1 VKDLSPDMR
10 SEAHGRCLVIAST
23 AVLTLL
29 CGAGAAHADEPLEPA
44 PPPMSGPP
52 APSAR
57 AAMAEDLTG
66 YYRSERNTAF
76 TFIGL
81 GVVSAGVGTGLVAT
95 RGDFAT
101 GLGVAMISIGALE
114 VLGSAFYAVQVGA
127 ELDHYTGVLAHDP
140 VQFKNEEVVHI
151 HGTTSRFFWYRAS
164 ELLLVVAGAGV
175 ATYGFVSDR
184 DVWKGVGIGV
194 AGEAATFFVLD
205 AFGSARAVDYEE
217 HVKRFDPSVAFSIG
231 DGARPWSLAVGGKF

>member
-1 VKDLSPDMR
+1 
-10 SEAHGRCLVIAST
+10 
-23 AVLTLL
+23 
-29 CGAGAAHADEPLEPA
+29 
-44 PPPMSGPP
+44 
-52 APSAR
+52 
-57 AAMAEDLTG
+57 
-66 YYRSERNTAF
+66 
-76 TFIGL
+76 
-81 GVVSAGVGTGLVAT
+81 
-95 RGDFAT
+95 
-101 GLGVAMISIGALE
+101 MISIGALE

-127 ELDHYTGVLAHDP
+127 ELDHYSELFARDP
-140 VQFKNEEVVHI
+140 AKFKSDETVHI

-175 ATYGFVSDR
+175 ATYGSVSDR

-231 DGARPWSLAVGGKF
+231 DGVRPWSLSVGGKL

>member
-1 VKDLSPDMR
+1 MR
-10 SEAHGRCLVIAST
+10 SGVHGRCLGTAASAAL
-23 AVLTLL
+23 AVLGL
-29 CGAGAAHADEPLEPA
+29 AGPASADDPADAAATREGA
-44 PPPMSGPP
+44 PPPVAGP
-52 APSAR
+52 AR
-57 AAMAEDLTG
+57 ASMAEDVTG
-66 YYRSERNTAF
+66 YYRSERTTAF

-81 GVVSAGVGTGLVAT
+81 GAVSAGVGTGLVAT

-127 ELDHYTGVLAHDP
+127 ELDHYTELLARDP
-140 VQFKNEEVVHI
+140 AKFKADETVHI
-151 HGTTSRFFWYRAS
+151 HGTTSRFFGYRAS
-164 ELLLVVAGAGV
+164 ELLLVVAGAGA
-175 ATYGFVSDR
+175 ATYGFASDR

-231 DGARPWSLAVGGKF
+231 DGVRPWSLSLGGKF

>member
-1 VKDLSPDMR
+1 MRNSVNGLSL
-10 SEAHGRCLVIAST
+10 ALASSV
-23 AVLTLL
+23 ALTLL
-29 CGAGAAHADEPLEPA
+29 AGSSVARADA
-44 PPPMSGPP
+44 PS

-57 AAMAEDLTG
+57 AAMADDVAG

-114 VLGSAFYAVQVGA
+114 VLGSTFYAFQVGA
-127 ELDHYTGVLAHDP
+127 ELDHYSGVLARDP
-140 VQFKNEEVVHI
+140 AQFKSDESVHI

-164 ELLLVVAGAGV
+164 ELALVVAGAGV
-175 ATYGFVSDR
+175 ATYGFVSDK

-194 AGEAATFFVLD
+194 AAEAATFFVLD

-231 DGARPWSLAVGGKF
+231 DGARPWSLAVGGAF

>member
-1 VKDLSPDMR
+1 MR
-10 SEAHGRCLVIAST
+10 SGVHGRCLAMAGSAALTVLGSAS
-23 AVLTLL
+23 A
-29 CGAGAAHADEPLEPA
+29 
-44 PPPMSGPP
+44 
-52 APSAR
+52 AR
-57 AAMAEDLTG
+57 ADAMAEDVAG

-101 GLGVAMISIGALE
+101 GLGAAMISIGALE

-127 ELDHYTGVLAHDP
+127 ELDHYTDLLARDP
-140 VQFKNEEVVHI
+140 AKFKADETVHI

-175 ATYGFVSDR
+175 ATYGFASDR

-217 HVKRFDPSVAFSIG
+217 HVKRFDPSVAFAIG
-231 DGARPWSLAVGGKF
+231 DGVRPWSLSMGGKF

>member
-1 VKDLSPDMR
+1 MADDV
-10 SEAHGRCLVIAST
+10 T
-23 AVLTLL
+23 A
-29 CGAGAAHADEPLEPA
+29 
-44 PPPMSGPP
+44 
-52 APSAR
+52 
-57 AAMAEDLTG
+57 

-81 GVVSAGVGTGLVAT
+81 GAVSAGVGTGLVAT

-114 VLGSAFYAVQVGA
+114 MLGSTFYAIQVGT
-127 ELDHYTGVLAHDP
+127 ELDRYAGVLARDP
-140 VQFKNEEVVHI
+140 AQFKSEEAAHI

-164 ELLLVVAGAGV
+164 ELLLAVVGAGV

-194 AGEAATFFVLD
+194 AGEAATFFALD

-217 HVKRFDPSVAFSIG
+217 QVNRFDPSIAFSVG

>member
-1 VKDLSPDMR
+1 MR
-10 SEAHGRCLVIAST
+10 SGVHGRCLAS
-23 AVLTLL
+23 ASGAALTLL
-29 CGAGAAHADEPLEPA
+29 VGSNAARADELPA
-44 PPPMSGPP
+44 PSGPP
-52 APSAR
+52 ATSAPSAPSAR
-57 AAMAEDLTG
+57 AAMAEDVTG

-81 GVVSAGVGTGLVAT
+81 GVVSAGVGTGLVTT

-114 VLGSAFYAVQVGA
+114 VLGSTFYAFQVGA
-127 ELDHYTGVLAHDP
+127 ELGHYSGVLARDP
-140 VQFKNEEVVHI
+140 AQFKGDESVHI

-164 ELLLVVAGAGV
+164 ELALVVAGAGV

-194 AGEAATFFVLD
+194 AAEAATFFVLD

-217 HVKRFDPSVAFSIG
+217 HVNRFDPSVAFSIG

>member
-1 VKDLSPDMR
+1 M
-10 SEAHGRCLVIAST
+10 HGRRRAMASSV
-23 AVLTLL
+23 ALALLT
-29 CGAGAAHADEPLEPA
+29 GSSAARADEPPPSPVPA
-44 PPPMSGPP
+44 
-52 APSAR
+52 APSAPAAR
-57 AAMAEDLTG
+57 AAMADDVAG

-114 VLGSAFYAVQVGA
+114 VLGSTFYAFQVGA
-127 ELDHYTGVLAHDP
+127 ELDHYSGVLARDP
-140 VQFKNEEVVHI
+140 AQFKTDESVHI
-151 HGTTSRFFWYRAS
+151 HGTTSRFFWYRAT
-164 ELLLVVAGAGV
+164 ELALVVAGAGI
-175 ATYGFVSDR
+175 ATYGFVSDK

-194 AGEAATFFVLD
+194 AAEAATFFVLD

-217 HVKRFDPSVAFSIG
+217 HVQRFDPSVAFSIG
-231 DGARPWSLAVGGKF
+231 DGAAPWSLAVGGKF

>member
-1 VKDLSPDMR
+1 MR
-10 SEAHGRCLVIAST
+10 SGVHGRCLAIASSAAL
-23 AVLTLL
+23 AVL
-29 CGAGAAHADEPLEPA
+29 CGAPAASADEPPA
-44 PPPMSGPP
+44 PTS

-57 AAMAEDLTG
+57 AAMADDVAG

-81 GVVSAGVGTGLVAT
+81 GAVSAGVGTGLVAT

-114 VLGSAFYAVQVGA
+114 VLGSAFYAIQVGA
-127 ELDHYTGVLAHDP
+127 ELDHYSGVLARDP
-140 VQFKNEEVVHI
+140 AQFKSEEAVHI

-231 DGARPWSLAVGGKF
+231 DGARPWSLAVGGNF

>member
-1 VKDLSPDMR
+1 MRRGANRLSL
-10 SEAHGRCLVIAST
+10 ALASSV
-23 AVLTLL
+23 ALALLT
-29 CGAGAAHADEPLEPA
+29 GSSAARADEPRPA
-44 PPPMSGPP
+44 TLPAVPS

-57 AAMAEDLTG
+57 AAMADDVAG

-95 RGDFAT
+95 RGDFAS

-114 VLGSAFYAVQVGA
+114 VLGSTFYAFQVGA
-127 ELDHYTGVLAHDP
+127 EADHYAGVLARDP
-140 VQFKNEEVVHI
+140 AQFKADESVHI
-151 HGTTSRFFWYRAS
+151 HGTTSRFFWYRAT
-164 ELLLVVAGAGV
+164 ELALVVAGAGV
-175 ATYGFVSDR
+175 ATYGFVSDK

-194 AGEAATFFVLD
+194 AAEAATFFVLD

-217 HVKRFDPSVAFSIG
+217 HVQRFEPSVAFAIG

>member
-1 VKDLSPDMR
+1 MR
-10 SEAHGRCLVIAST
+10 SGVHRRRLAIASS
-23 AVLTLL
+23 AALAML
-29 CGAGAAHADEPLEPA
+29 CGSSARADEPPSPSA
-44 PPPMSGPP
+44 PS

-57 AAMAEDLTG
+57 AAVAEDVTG

-81 GVVSAGVGTGLVAT
+81 GAASAGVGTGLVAT

-114 VLGSAFYAVQVGA
+114 MLGSTFYAFQVGA
-127 ELDHYTGVLAHDP
+127 ELDHYSELLARDP
-140 VQFKNEEVVHI
+140 ARFRDEEAVHI
-151 HGTTSRFFWYRAS
+151 HGTTSRFFFYRAS
-164 ELLLVVAGAGV
+164 ELVLVVAGAGI

-217 HVKRFDPSVAFSIG
+217 HVKQFDPTVAVSIG
-231 DGARPWSLAVGGKF
+231 DGGARPWSFTVGGKF

>member
-1 VKDLSPDMR
+1 MASRV
-10 SEAHGRCLVIAST
+10 HGRCLAIAT
-23 AVLTLL
+23 AAALVVVG
-29 CGAGAAHADEPLEPA
+29 GAGAARADESG
-44 PPPMSGPP
+44 PPGPP
-52 APSAR
+52 APAGPAAPGAPSSR
-57 AAMAEDLTG
+57 ASMAEDVTG
-66 YYRSERNTAF
+66 YYRSERTTAF

-127 ELDHYTGVLAHDP
+127 ELDHYSGVLARDP
-140 VQFKNEEVVHI
+140 AQFKSEEAAHI

-164 ELLLVVAGAGV
+164 ELVLVVAGAGL

-205 AFGSARAVDYEE
+205 AFGSARAVDYED
-217 HVKRFDPSVAFSIG
+217 HVKRFDPSVAFSVG
-231 DGARPWSLAVGGKF
+231 DGVRPWALSLGGKF